1 MRQAIPSEMTTMLM
15 DYETGEAL
23 RTATALEIRQ
33 CREAVESGCEEG
45 IILVDARSEWPD
57 YGQDARR
64 CWVDGD
70 LCEAT

>member
-1 MRQAIPSEMTTMLM
+1 MSSTKTMLM
-15 DYETGEAL
+15 DYETGEPL

-45 IILVDARSEWPD
+45 IILVDARSEWPY
-57 YGQDARR
+57 YGRDARR

-70 LCEAT
+70 LSVSTT